1 MNMIQKRQQMRGQ
14 SGFTLIELLVAIA
27 ILGVLAG
34 VAVFA
39 VGNLTGDSK
48 TSDCTTE
55 GSTLVT
61 AAGAATATADTA
73 DTAVTFIKGGA
84 SGLKYFTTTGARVP
98 ATIAEVDATKC
109 PAVTL

>member
-1 MNMIQKRQQMRGQ
+1 MKMIQKRQQMKGQ

-39 VGNLTGDSK
+39 VGNLTSDSK
-48 TSDCTTE
+48 VSACTTE
-55 GSTLVT
+55 GSTLIT
-61 AAGAATATADTA
+61 AAGAATATADAA
-73 DTAVTFIKGGA
+73 DTANTFIKGGTA
-84 SGLKYFTTTGARVP
+84 SLDYFNADGSRKNTT
-98 ATIAEVDATKC
+98 EVDATKC